1 MKRMIVHLDC
11 DDWLVPECSE
21 ASAVAL
27 FMSMQ
32 KVKEE
37 GPYSARNYLA
47 KPDEKDCPHTIE
59 IKLVDES
66 RINLALPEG
75 DAVLIRQAQEAVSKA
90 QSAKWAAEAEASKLR
105 KELEAIT
112 ARAASAMEDKPV

>member
-27 FMSMQ
+27 LMSMQ

-47 KPDEKDCPHTIE
+47 RPDDKDIPHTIE

-66 RINLALPEG
+66 RINLGLPEN
-75 DAVLIRQAQEAVSKA
+75 DAVIVRQAQEAVAKA
-90 QSAKWAAEAEASKLR
+90 QNAKWTAEAESSKLR
-105 KELEAIT
+105 KELEAIK
-112 ARAASAMEDKPV
+112 AAAVAATEGKAV